1 MERTLD
7 KIIIFVASSTIYLCN
22 SSVNTTT
29 LIAILLTI
37 IFSCADVL
45 VNYKDPT
52 VQPIDNTNKKLH
64 LTIIFTIY
72 IVLSLIVPNMFLFL
86 PIILYDIFRYR
97 LKVIGLL
104 AIICLIYGLT
114 QTPAIFVLAEIL
126 ILLFAILLESKC
138 TKNKELSD
146 ELIQLRDTSKEH
158 NLLLEKNQKIILE
171 QQDSMVYMATLK
183 ERNRIARE
191 IHDNVGHLLTRSILM
206 VGALKTVHPEPEL
219 SAPLETLQ
227 NSLDTA
233 MNTIRASVHD
243 LHDDSIDLQSAI
255 MDILNPV
262 EQFETQLDF
271 DAGSG
276 IAKEVKYCFIATVK
290 EAVNNAI
297 KYSDATQMN
306 IIVREH
312 PDFYQLLI
320 KDNGTNINTDH
331 KPGIGLIN
339 IKDRVNALNGTINIT
354 TDSGFRIFISIMKS
368 SLPESE

>member
-1 MERTLD
+1 MERAFD
-7 KIIIFVASSTIYLCN
+7 KIMIFIASCTIYLCI
-22 SSVNTTT
+22 SSVNTAS

-37 IFSCADVL
+37 IFACADVL
-45 VNYKDPT
+45 VDYKG
-52 VQPIDNTNKKLH
+52 PIAQSVDHTNKKIQLS
-64 LTIIFTIY
+64 IIFVIY
-72 IVLSLIVPNMFLFL
+72 IILSLIVPSMYLFL
-86 PIILYDIFRYR
+86 SVILYDIFRYR
-97 LKVIGLL
+97 LKATGIL
-104 AIICLIYGLT
+104 AAICLIYGLT
-114 QTPAIFVLAEIL
+114 MIPVIFVLAEIL
-126 ILLFAILLESKC
+126 ISLFAILLESKC
-138 TKNKELSD
+138 TKNQKLSD

-158 NLLLEKNQKIILE
+158 NLLLERNQKIILE

-219 SAPLETLQ
+219 SLPLETLQ

-233 MNTIRASVHD
+233 MTTIRASVHD
-243 LHDDSIDLQSAI
+243 LHDDSIDLQAAI

-262 EQFETQLDF
+262 EQFDIQLDY

-276 IAKEVKYCFIATVK
+276 IEKEVKYCFIATVK

-297 KYSDATQMN
+297 KYSNATEMN

-339 IKDRVNALNGTINIT
+339 IKDRVNALNGTLNIT